1 MPNAAEFLPDPA
13 ARTQPD
19 LATPVLQ
26 ACIDRA
32 AAGADRVAVIPA
44 GDWIVRTL
52 HLRSHT
58 TLRLEPGAVLK
69 PDPDLSRYPALPRG
83 HNKDRQP
90 YHLIVADGCEGIAI
104 DGGGTIDGCGELFWD
119 GFHPAPLDY
128 FPKARPERISPL
140 LEIRDCRDVRLER
153 FTIRNS
159 PGWTVHTFR
168 SEHVHIHGLVIL
180 NHPCGP
186 NTDGLDINGCRH
198 VFISD
203 CRIHGCDDNIIL
215 KATRDAGPCEHIV
228 ITNCIL
234 ESLCAAIGLGAET
247 WSSIRNV
254 AVSNCTV
261 LNSIRML
268 QIILWDGGTVE
279 DVTFTNISG
288 TAMTRRGTD
297 RAIHFDIQQHLGE
310 NPELGRMRNIV
321 ASNIVC
327 KTRGRILLTA
337 QDGARLENITL
348 RDVVLDFPEVEDP
361 AVTVPRDSSSQLSN
375 FSPEARVA
383 RAAVVA
389 DNVHGLVLANIHTR
403 WPADAGRIAAPM
415 HALWAR
421 NSDIAVDSPFF
432 GPSGESV
439 EAVMAHGSR
448 VRVRE

>member
-1 MPNAAEFLPDPA
+1 MPNAADFLTDPA
-13 ARTQPD
+13 ALAQPD
-19 LATPVLQ
+19 AATSAIQ

-32 AAGADRVAVIPA
+32 ATGADRVAVVPA
-44 GDWIVRTL
+44 GEWIVRTL

-58 TLRLEPGAVLK
+58 TLRIEPGAVLK

-90 YHLIVADGCEGIAI
+90 FHLIVAEGCEGIAI
-104 DGGGTIDGCGELFWD
+104 DGGGTIDGCGDLFWD
-119 GFHPAPLDY
+119 GFHAPPLDY
-128 FPKARPERISPL
+128 FPKAKPQRISPL
-140 LEIRDCRDVRLER
+140 IEIRDCRNVRLEN
-153 FTIRNS
+153 FTILNS

-168 SEHVHIHGLVIL
+168 SEQVHIHGIVIR

-186 NTDGLDINGCRH
+186 NTDGLDINGCRF
-198 VFISD
+198 VFISN

-215 KATRDAGPCEHIV
+215 KATQDAGPCEHIV
-228 ITNCIL
+228 ITNCVL
-234 ESLCAAIGLGAET
+234 ESLCAAIGIGAET

-279 DVTFTNISG
+279 DVTFSNING
-288 TAMTRRGTD
+288 IALTRRGTE
-297 RAIHFDIQQHLGE
+297 RAIHFDIQQHQGE
-310 NPELGRMRNIV
+310 NPQLGRMRNIL

-337 QDGARLENITL
+337 QDGAQLENITL
-348 RDVVLDFPEVEDP
+348 RDVVLDSPEVEDP
-361 AVTVPRDSSSQLSN
+361 EWTVPRDSSSQLSN

-383 RAAVVA
+383 RAVVVA
-389 DNVHGLVLANIHTR
+389 DNVRGLVLANIQTR
-403 WPADAGRIAAPM
+403 WPADTARIAAPM

-421 NSDIAVDSPFF
+421 NSDVVVDSPFLA
-432 GPSGESV
+432 PSGEGV
-439 EAVMAHGSR
+439 EAVISKDSR
-448 VRVRE
+448 VSVRG